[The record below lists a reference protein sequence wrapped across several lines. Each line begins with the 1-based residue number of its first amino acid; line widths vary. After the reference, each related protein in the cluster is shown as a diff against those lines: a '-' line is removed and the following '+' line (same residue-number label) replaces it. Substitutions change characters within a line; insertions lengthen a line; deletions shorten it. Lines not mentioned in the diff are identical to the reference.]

1 MQVSYCAAVVGPGA
15 LKRFLG
21 KLVLVAV
28 DFFFFFFFDGQEVSR
43 SWIKK
48 RCRGKKSLESF
59 RAMIKVDRIENNLN
73 QREGVSKLINYS

>member
-1 MQVSYCAAVVGPGA
+1 MQVSYYAAVVGPGA

-28 DFFFFFFFDGQEVSR
+28 DFFFFFDGQEVSR

-73 QREGVSKLINYS
+73 QREGVSKLVNYS